1 MIKSVLCAVDA
12 GKPETD
18 AEVLRQAARLAE
30 LDNAQLDVVTVLP
43 DFGESFV
50 GSFFEPEHHEQ
61 AVAKAQ
67 EALEALGQSVLGE
80 ARNAQVRHVVATG
93 TAYQKILH
101 TAKEAGSDLIVIGAH
116 RPDLKDYLLG
126 PNAARVVRHSEVSV
140 YVVRSASAAV

>member
-18 AEVLRQAARLAE
+18 AEVLRQAGRLAE
-30 LDNAQLDVVTVLP
+30 LDGAQLDVVTVLP

-61 AVAKAQ
+61 AVVKAQ
-67 EALEALGQSVLGE
+67 DALEALGKSVLGE
-80 ARNAQVRHVVATG
+80 ERNAKVRHVVATG
-93 TAYQKILH
+93 TAYQEILH

-126 PNAARVVRHSEVSV
+126 PNAARVVRHSDVSV
-140 YVVRSASAAV
+140 YVVR